1 MKILEL
7 IVDLLKAYA
16 WPIFF
21 TVILILFK
29 KQVANIG
36 AFVRDIINERGMR
49 IQHKDTSV
57 RIDPPGTQEKDISS
71 PAKAITRKETVQRVK
86 GEVQFGWLE
95 MIGDNV
101 DVTDEVE
108 VTRDPDKMTFENE
121 TYETGQRCYFAVVNN
136 TSDDLVSPLC
146 SIEFPT
152 QFMHLNMENP
162 ATGIKTINSEL
173 WGMSGQLTE
182 LQEVSLSRIEISS
195 ILARVLK
202 PGAFVRF
209 FVRFD
214 IPGNKSKFV
223 LQMRLKVDGKSE
235 IKKALT
241 LKVNA

>member
-7 IVDLLKAYA
+7 IFDLRKAYA

-36 AFVRDIINERGMR
+36 TFVRDIINERGIG

-71 PAKAITRKETVQRVK
+71 SAKAITHKETEQRVN
-86 GEVQFGWLE
+86 GDVQFGWLK
-95 MIGDNV
+95 MIGDSV

-108 VTRDPDKMTFENE
+108 ITRDPDKMTFENK
-121 TYETGQRCYFAVVNN
+121 TYETGQRFYFAVVND
-136 TSDDLVSPLC
+136 TSDNLVSPLC

-152 QFMHLNMENP
+152 RFMHLNIENP
-162 ATGIKTINSEL
+162 ATGIRTINSEL
-173 WGMSGQLTE
+173 WGISGGLSE
-182 LQEVSLSRIEISS
+182 LQEVSLSRTEISG

-214 IPGNKSKFV
+214 IPENEPKFV
-223 LQMRLKVDGKSE
+223 LQMKLKADGKSE
-235 IKKALT
+235 INKDLT
-241 LKVNA
+241 LKVKA